1 MLIMLRNAGQLY
13 DTHRTELNQIDGS
26 KRRNRRFAE
35 LHAWT
40 QANELMRRENISKA
54 MRERGVRVHAMMFDA
69 EKNSCVELSL
79 DSRSSRG
86 VDGVG
91 KNRR

>member
-1 MLIMLRNAGQLY
+1 VLLRNAGQLY
-13 DTHRTELNQIDGS
+13 ETHKTELNKIDGS

-54 MRERGVRVHAMMFDA
+54 MRERGVLVHAMMFDA
-69 EKNSCVELSL
+69 EKNSCVELSV
-79 DSRSSRG
+79 DTPPSRG
-86 VDGVG
+86 GERAG
-91 KNRR
+91 RNRR